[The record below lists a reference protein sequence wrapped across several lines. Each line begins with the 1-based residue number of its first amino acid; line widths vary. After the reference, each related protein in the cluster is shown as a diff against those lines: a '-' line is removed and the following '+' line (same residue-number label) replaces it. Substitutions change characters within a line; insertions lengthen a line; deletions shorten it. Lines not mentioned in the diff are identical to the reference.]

1 MISLQYGKK
10 ASTNLYT
17 GPSLKIGVLGGGQ
30 LGRMMIQSAIDLDVR
45 VEVMD
50 PSADAPCS
58 SLTHRFVCGDLNDAD
73 AVFEFGKDLDVIT
86 IEIEN
91 VSVEGL
97 KDLKKVGKVVPKPD
111 HIELIQDKGVQK
123 QFFEDNGIAT
133 SEFQLVEAGGDIS
146 AYGFPVVQKLRKG
159 GYDGRGVEIIKSADV
174 AEEQRFQE
182 PSLIERA
189 VDIDKEISV
198 IVARNSHGEIT
209 SYPVVES
216 VFDPVANLVSSLI
229 APADIDEETEKRA
242 RELAMKVVDAMGFE
256 GLMAVELFLNTEG
269 EILVNEVA
277 PRTHNS
283 GHHTIE
289 GNRTSQFAQHLRTVA
304 DFPLGSTAKLHPA
317 AGMINLLGAEGAF
330 GAPVYE
336 GLGTAI
342 EMEGVNPHL
351 YGKSTVKPHRKM
363 GHITVTGDS
372 KEEVQS
378 KLLKLQSFVR
388 VTGTN

>member
-1 MISLQYGKK
+1 MAKK

-30 LGRMMIQSAIDLDVR
+30 LGRMMIQAAIDLDVR

-50 PSADAPCS
+50 TSPNAPCS

-73 AVFEFGKDLDVIT
+73 AVFDFGKDLDVIT

-97 KDLKKVGKVVPKPD
+97 KRLENSGVRVVPKPD
-111 HIELIQDKGVQK
+111 HIELIQDKGIQK
-123 QFFEDNGIAT
+123 QFFVDNDIAT
-133 SEFQLVEAGGDIS
+133 SEFQLVEEGGDIN
-146 AYGFPVVQKLRKG
+146 AFGFPVVQKLRKG
-159 GYDGRGVEIIKSADV
+159 GYDGRGVLILKS
-174 AEEQRFQE
+174 EEQASETRFQE
-182 PSLIERA
+182 KSLIERA

-198 IVARNSHGEIT
+198 IVARNESGEIT

-229 APADIDEETEKRA
+229 APANIDSATENKA
-242 RELAMKVVDAMGFE
+242 RELAMKVVDAMQFE
-256 GLMAVELFLNTEG
+256 GLMAVELFLNTDG

-289 GNRTSQFAQHLRTVA
+289 GNRTSQFSQHLRTVTN
-304 DFPLGSTAKLHPA
+304 FPLGSTAKIHNA
-317 AGMINLLGAEGAF
+317 AGMINLLGAEGAY
-330 GAPVYE
+330 GAPIYE

-342 EMEGVNPHL
+342 EMEGVKPHL
-351 YGKSTVKPHRKM
+351 YGKSQVKPHRKM
-363 GHITVTGDS
+363 GHITVTGS
-372 KEEVQS
+372 SAEEVQN

-388 VTGTN
+388 VTGTE